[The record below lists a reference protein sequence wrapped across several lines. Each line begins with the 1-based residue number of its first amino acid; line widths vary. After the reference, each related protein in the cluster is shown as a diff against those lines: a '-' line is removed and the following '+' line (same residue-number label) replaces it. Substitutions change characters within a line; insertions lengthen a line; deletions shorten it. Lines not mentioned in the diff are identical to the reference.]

1 MPDSTKLSRTFSLRL
16 SEEEYARLKIASQT
30 HGARSLAELAREAMQ
45 RMIDSP
51 VKADALNIKV
61 TELDEQVQEL
71 ARTVEHHI
79 ISTK

>member
-1 MPDSTKLSRTFSLRL
+1 MPDSPKLSRTFSLRL
-16 SEEEYARLKIASQT
+16 SEEEYARLKNAYQT
-30 HGARSLAELAREAMQ
+30 QGARSLAELAREAMQ

-71 ARTVEHHI
+71 ARTVEQHI